1 MLTVNIICVGKIK
14 EKFFADA
21 ISEYSKRIS
30 RYANIKIIELKD
42 ESTSN
47 ISSPAETAKVLERE
61 GERIL
66 EKIPNSSYTI
76 ALCIEGKQQSSEEL
90 SETISNLSV
99 SGISCIN
106 FIIGGS
112 LGLSDSVKSR
122 SDLKLSFSK
131 MTFPHQLMQMIL
143 LEQIY
148 RSFRIMN
155 NEPYHK

>member
-47 ISSPAETAKVLERE
+47 ISSPAETARVLERE

-131 MTFPHQLMQMIL
+131 MTFPHQLMRIVL

-148 RSFRIMN
+148 RAFCIAN
-155 NEPYHK
+155 KTPYHK